1 MKHKRIEK
9 QLSAY
14 LDDEL
19 SPAMRQK
26 VDAHLQECQG
36 CADMLSDFKQ
46 NRQRI
51 AGLVHPAPPMK
62 NAVLALI
69 REKEATARKQIL
81 SGFRRWIF
89 RPFTVGATAFS
100 TLCLIVAFL
109 YFFNPSPAPQSDE
122 TLDFYF
128 GVYMEQLADNP
139 LKSNVGTPVSS
150 PAIQGEDIG
159 DDTELFLNLY
169 LGD

>member
-1 MKHKRIEK
+1 MKHQRIEK

-19 SPAMRQK
+19 SPALREK
-26 VDAHLQECQG
+26 VEVHLRECQV

-46 NRQRI
+46 NRKKI
-51 AGLVHPAPPMK
+51 AELVHPAPSMK
-62 NAVLALI
+62 DTVLALI
-69 REKEATARKQIL
+69 REKEATAREHIL

-100 TLCLIVAFL
+100 TLCLIIAFL

-139 LKSNVGTPVSS
+139 LKSNVGMPVSS
-150 PAIQGEDIG
+150 PPIQGEDIG